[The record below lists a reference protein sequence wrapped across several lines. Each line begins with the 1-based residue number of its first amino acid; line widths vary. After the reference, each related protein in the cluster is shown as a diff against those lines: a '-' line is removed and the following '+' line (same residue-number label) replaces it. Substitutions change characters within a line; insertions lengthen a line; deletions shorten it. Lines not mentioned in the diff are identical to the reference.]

1 MENYESLNPYEKEA
15 VEMALDQMKYQLEL
29 VGTVLAR
36 DDRSARAAEA
46 LATYI
51 VASRD

>member
-1 MENYESLNPYEKEA
+1 MENYETLSPYEKEM
-15 VEMALDQMKYQLEL
+15 VEMALDQMKYQAEL
-29 VGTVLAR
+29 VGANLAN
-36 DDRSARAAEA
+36 DDRAARAAEA

>member
-1 MENYESLNPYEKEA
+1 MENYESLNPYEKEV

-29 VGTVLAR
+29 VGAGLAS
-36 DDRSARAAEA
+36 DDRAARAAEA